1 LKNYAGEMENQP
13 RQDTIDLMFRSV
25 LKIVGSFCKLFVYL
39 VDKLISMV
47 EDKIK
52 DGTEEEIHAK
62 SDFIE
67 VIKFLFS
74 QVWFQFISMNI
85 NTYSNIMNTE
95 FVKMTQLEYLLRTAN
110 TRLPISEIN
119 ELFKGKNC
127 LDDISQNI
135 LKNNIYRY
143 LSSYQFD
150 DNDRRKVCSIL
161 EFNIKDVLIEEQR
174 LITLKNK

>member
-1 LKNYAGEMENQP
+1 MNI
-13 RQDTIDLMFRSV
+13 T
-25 LKIVGSFCKLFVYL
+25 YL
-39 VDKLISMV
+39 ANSL
-47 EDKIK
+47 
-52 DGTEEEIHAK
+52 A
-62 SDFIE
+62 SD
-67 VIKFLFS
+67 VIKE
-74 QVWFQFISMNI
+74 NI
-85 NTYSNIMNTE
+85 NTYSNVMNTE
-95 FVKMTQLEYLLRTAN
+95 FVKMTRLEYLLRTAN
-110 TRLPISEIN
+110 TRLPISEIH

-161 EFNIKDVLIEEQR
+161 EFNIKDILIEEQR